1 MNPKEGT
8 RANAGIDFND
18 KDKTQHTSH
27 QSQAESPAPH
37 GRGCGCFEEG
47 RRAGGRSRAPRSGD
61 PAR

>member
-27 QSQAESPAPH
+27 HSQAEGPAH
-37 GRGCGCFEEG
+37 KGRGPGRFEEG
-47 RRAGGRSRAPRSGD
+47 C
-61 PAR
+61 